1 MQTGSVN
8 VRQTD
13 FSPIRAC
20 LKAALSLAPGVLT
33 ILSGCAEGSDLPTL
47 PEKKSSAYHL
57 GPGDQLRVITFGE
70 QQLTGDFKVSDGG
83 TVALPLVGVVPAA
96 GKTPAQLGDDIA
108 NELRDKNLLR
118 DPSVSVEVTNYRPIF
133 VLGEVAK
140 PGQYPYQPGMTTL
153 TAVTVAGGFTYRAIT
168 DYASIVRVTNG
179 HPVEGRVSRQS
190 YVEPGDVVTIFERHF

>member
-1 MQTGSVN
+1 

-13 FSPIRAC
+13 ISPIRTC
-20 LKAALSLAPGVLT
+20 LKAAVSLAPVLLAT
-33 ILSGCAEGSDLPTL
+33 LSGCAEGSNLPPL
-47 PEKKSSAYHL
+47 PETHDTAYHL

-70 QQLTGDFKVSDGG
+70 QQLTGEFKVSDGG
-83 TVALPLVGVVPAA
+83 TVALPLVGVVSAS
-96 GKTPAQLGDDIA
+96 GKTTAELGDEIA
-108 NELRDKNLLR
+108 GELRDKNLLR

-168 DYASIVRVTNG
+168 DYASIVRIING

-190 YVEPGDVVTIFERHF
+190 YVEPGDVITVFERHF